1 MRRRAGQSSDQ
12 ESFSSRLRNAL
23 RDTKITWYPIPVGLG
38 IGFLGFAQLYR
49 VRQRER
55 LRQEEEDGKDHS
67 TGGQED
73 GSGGRPRRRKRIRP
87 DGPW

>member
-1 MRRRAGQSSDQ
+1 MQRRADNSSDQ
-12 ESFSSRLRNAL
+12 GPFGARLRHAL

-49 VRQRER
+49 VRQREK
-55 LRQEEEDGKDHS
+55 LRQEEEDEKKD
-67 TGGQED
+67 D